1 LLLSLVGGGG
11 VSGFRV
17 LRRVL
22 VANRG
27 EIAVRVIRTC
37 GRLGIETVLAVSDA
51 DAGSLPARLADQVIR
66 IGPAPAAASY
76 LNVDAV
82 TGAAVAAGVDAVHPG
97 YGFLSENARLARAC
111 AAAGIVFVGPAPE
124 TLEAAGDKL
133 AAREHAVAAGLSVL
147 PGGHV
152 LLDAGGTSR
161 MPRPLA
167 PGIPRNGPARTA
179 GSGAPAAGADCGA
192 TETDAENAAAGP
204 GAAASPAEVA
214 GRVGYPVLVK
224 AAGGGGGRGLRVVR
238 DPAELEHAVAVASAE
253 AEAAFGDPR
262 VYLERYVERGRHVEV
277 QLLGDGEHVIHL
289 GDRDCSVQRRY
300 QKLIEEAPAPGLDD
314 GLRERLR
321 AAAVA
326 LGERL
331 RYRGAGTVEFLVDA
345 GSAHASSGEFYFL
358 EVNARI
364 QVEHPVTE
372 AVTGI
377 DIVAEQLALAEG
389 RPLRLKQADVTL
401 AGHAIEVRLN
411 AEDPASDFRPSPGT
425 VTRAVFP
432 ATTFSAGTPSPAA
445 APPGAEAA
453 DAHAPDA
460 DTDTDTDTDTDKD
473 RTPGAGAADGRTGA
487 GDAGHVRVDTHLQAG
502 ATVPPYYDSLLA
514 KVIAR
519 GTDRAHALATLR
531 AALDRCAVDGV
542 TTNLALHRALLADA
556 EFAAGGVDTGY
567 LARWLAHRTPAP
579 DSGGA
584 STRTAPA
591 QAARTANHREADAK
605 AVPGEAAPVR
615 DRLDLDPGASE
626 LGASDPGNGANG

>member
-1 LLLSLVGGGG
+1 

-22 VANRG
+22 IANRG

-37 GRLGIETVLAVSDA
+37 RRLGIETVLTVSDA
-51 DAGSLPARLADQVIR
+51 DAGSLPARLADMAVR
-66 IGPAPAAASY
+66 IGPAPAAGSY

-82 TGAAVAAGVDAVHPG
+82 VGAAVAAGADAVHPG

-111 AAAGIVFVGPAPE
+111 AAAGIVFVGPDPE
-124 TLEAAGDKL
+124 VLEATGDKL
-133 AAREHAVAAGLSVL
+133 AAREHAVAAGLPVL

-152 LLDAGGTSR
+152 VPADGGTANLPEGLGAAPGKTAGEGDAG
-161 MPRPLA
+161 A
-167 PGIPRNGPARTA
+167 V
-179 GSGAPAAGADCGA
+179 
-192 TETDAENAAAGP
+192 
-204 GAAASPAEVA
+204 SPAQVA
-214 GRVGYPVLVK
+214 GRIGYPVLVK

-238 DPAELEHAVAVASAE
+238 DPAGLERAVALASAE

-262 VYLERYVERGRHVEV
+262 VYLERFVERGRHVEV

-300 QKLIEEAPAPGLDD
+300 QKLIEEAPAPGLAD

-321 AAAVA
+321 AAAVT

-345 GSAHASSGEFYFL
+345 GSADTRDGEFYFL
-358 EVNARI
+358 EVNARV

-411 AEDPASDFRPSPGT
+411 AEDPAADFRPSPGT
-425 VTRAVFP
+425 ITRAVFP
-432 ATTFSAGTPSPAA
+432 ATTFSAGPPWPAV
-445 APPGAEAA
+445 
-453 DAHAPDA
+453 
-460 DTDTDTDTDTDKD
+460 
-473 RTPGAGAADGRTGA
+473 TPGAAR
-487 GDAGHVRVDTHLQAG
+487 DAGGVRVDTHVQAG
-502 ATVPPYYDSLLA
+502 AAVPPYYDSLLA
-514 KVIAR
+514 KVIGR
-519 GTDRAHALATLR
+519 GRDRAQAIAALRDALA
-531 AALDRCAVDGV
+531 RCAVDGV
-542 TTNLALHRALLADA
+542 STNLDLHRALLADA

-567 LARWLAHRTPAP
+567 LARWLA
-579 DSGGA
+579 GGRA
-584 STRTAPA
+584 SHGAVA
-591 QAARTANHREADAK
+591 EQAE
-605 AVPGEAAPVR
+605 PVR
-615 DRLDLDPGASE
+615 DHLDPG
-626 LGASDPGNGANG
+626 GGGHG